1 MIAYSVCSFSWHVNQ
16 SQIQSVVKQQELRT
30 RKFYEH
36 QKLPCRLMEGLF
48 VLAVA
53 EVIALASA
61 CNHAYGVIKQAIQNG
76 KEIASVSDKIG
87 VVLDSEEKLKHM
99 VDKDK
104 NSIYNKFLGKSASDF
119 EAFQKLEELK
129 ENRDNLR
136 SMCRLY
142 GRPGSWDRFI
152 QFESEARAARAEAR
166 KQAIKDHNERMEMLG
181 YAAAALVFVGVL
193 GVLGYFALKYKGII

>member
-1 MIAYSVCSFSWHVNQ
+1 M
-16 SQIQSVVKQQELRT
+16 
-30 RKFYEH
+30 
-36 QKLPCRLMEGLF
+36 
-48 VLAVA
+48 AVA

-61 CNHAYGVIKQAIQNG
+61 CNAAYGVIKQSIQNG
-76 KEIASVSDKIG
+76 KEIASVADKIG
-87 VVLDSEEKLKHM
+87 VVLDSEEKLKAM

-104 NSIYNKFLGKSASDF
+104 NSIYNKFLGKAASDF

-129 ENRDNLR
+129 ENRENLR

-152 QFESEARAARAEAR
+152 QFESEARTARAEAR

-181 YAAAALVFVGVL
+181 YVVAALVCFGVL
-193 GVLGYFALKYKGII
+193 GGLGYFALKYKGVF

>member
-16 SQIQSVVKQQELRT
+16 SQIQSVVKQRELRT

-36 QKLPCRLMEGLF
+36 QKPPCRLMELF
-48 VLAVA
+48 DVAVA

-61 CNHAYGVIKQAIQNG
+61 CNAAYGVIKQAVQNG
-76 KEIASVSDKIG
+76 KEIASVADKIG

-166 KQAIKDHNERMEMLG
+166 KQAIRDHNERMEMLG

>member
-1 MIAYSVCSFSWHVNQ
+1 MFIFMARKPKSNSKRGKAARAAYQ
-16 SQIQSVVKQQELRT
+16 KI
-30 RKFYEH
+30 YEH
-36 QKLPCRLMEGLF
+36 QKPPCRLMELF
-48 VLAVA
+48 DVAVA

-61 CNHAYGVIKQAIQNG
+61 CNAAYGVIKQAVQNG
-76 KEIASVSDKIG
+76 KEIASVADKIG

-129 ENRDNLR
+129 EDRDNLR

-152 QFESEARAARAEAR
+152 QFESEARAAQAEAR
-166 KQAIKDHNERMEMLG
+166 KQAIRDHNERMEMLG

-193 GVLGYFALKYKGII
+193 GAWLLCLKYKGII

>member
-1 MIAYSVCSFSWHVNQ
+1 M
-16 SQIQSVVKQQELRT
+16 
-30 RKFYEH
+30 
-36 QKLPCRLMEGLF
+36 
-48 VLAVA
+48 AVA

-61 CNHAYGVIKQAIQNG
+61 CNAAYGVIKQSIQNG
-76 KEIASVSDKIG
+76 KEIASVADKIG
-87 VVLDSEEKLKHM
+87 VVLDSEEKLKAM

-129 ENRDNLR
+129 ENRENLR

-152 QFESEARAARAEAR
+152 QFESEARKAREQAR
-166 KQAIKDHNERMEMLG
+166 KQAIADHNERMEILG
-181 YAAAALVFVGVL
+181 YVAAGVL
-193 GVLGYFALKYKGII
+193 FLGLIGLFAYGVLRYKGIV